1 MRIAVAA
8 AAVLGVVFAESGWA
22 QAGTVSEERVLEAAR
37 ETMAAARYCFLVTL
51 DSSGQPQA
59 RVMDP
64 FDPEPD
70 VVVWMGTNSGSRKV
84 SELREDGR
92 ATLAYYDA
100 SGMGY
105 VTLIGSVRL
114 VDDLGERRRRWKP
127 GWEPFYS
134 EGPES
139 EDYILLEFEPSRIE
153 VMSFTHGVGAD
164 PSGFSPAILDRSG
177 SGWVL
182 PEVPRG
188 ER

>member
-8 AAVLGVVFAESGWA
+8 AAVFGILAAGSGWG
-22 QAGTVSEERVLEAAR
+22 QEVEPPEGRVLEAAR
-37 ETMAAARYCFLVTL
+37 EVMKAAHYCFLVTL

-70 VVVWMGTNSGSRKV
+70 MVVWMGTNARSRKV
-84 SELREDGR
+84 SQLREDGR

-105 VTLIGSVRL
+105 VTLIGSARL
-114 VDDLGERRRRWKP
+114 VDDLVERRRHWKP
-127 GWEPFYS
+127 EWEPFYS

-139 EDYILLEFEPSRIE
+139 DDYLLLEFEPSRIE

-182 PEVPRG
+182 RG
-188 ER
+188 GS